1 VADRLPVSVGSR
13 VDAVRKLLTRS
24 GVPTVMR
31 RDDRDEDPF
40 SDFFRELERMMD
52 EMTGQ
57 GPDVRVDDTGFGADA
72 HFSVYEEED
81 RLRVV
86 GDLPGVEKEEI
97 EIKCDGERVTVHAAT
112 DRHEYEE
119 RVDLPGRVDEH
130 SARATFNNGV
140 LEITLER
147 ADGSKN
153 ISLG

>member
-1 VADRLPVSVGSR
+1 
-13 VDAVRKLLTRS
+13 
-24 GVPTVMR
+24 MR

-52 EMTGQ
+52 EMTGRS
-57 GPDVRVDDTGFGADA
+57 PDVRVDDTGFGADA
-72 HFSVYEEED
+72 HFSVYEED
-81 RLRVV
+81 DQLRVV

-97 EIKCDGERVTVHAAT
+97 EIKCDGKRVTVLAAT
-112 DRHEYEE
+112 DHREYEE
-119 RVDLPGRVDEH
+119 RVELPMRVDEH

>member
-1 VADRLPVSVGSR
+1 
-13 VDAVRKLLTRS
+13 
-24 GVPTVMR
+24 MR

-52 EMTGQ
+52 EMTGRS
-57 GPDVRVDDTGFGADA
+57 PDVRVDDTGFGADV
-72 HFSVYEEED
+72 HFSVYEEDD

-97 EIKCDGERVTVHAAT
+97 EIKCDGERVTVLAVTAN
-112 DRHEYEE
+112 REYEE
-119 RVDLPGRVDEH
+119 RVDLPATVDEH

>member
-1 VADRLPVSVGSR
+1 
-13 VDAVRKLLTRS
+13 
-24 GVPTVMR
+24 MR

-40 SDFFRELERMMD
+40 SEFFRELERMMD
-52 EMTGQ
+52 EMTGR
-57 GPDVRVDDTGFGADA
+57 GPDVRVDETGFGTDA
-72 HFSVYEEED
+72 HFSVYEED
-81 RLRVV
+81 GRLRVV

-97 EIKCDGERVTVHAAT
+97 EIKCDGKRVTISAT
-112 DRHEYEE
+112 TDHREYEE
-119 RVDLPGRVDEH
+119 RVDLPVRVDEH

>member
-1 VADRLPVSVGSR
+1 
-13 VDAVRKLLTRS
+13 
-24 GVPTVMR
+24 MR

-52 EMTGQ
+52 EMTGRS
-57 GPDVRVDDTGFGADA
+57 PDVRVDETGFGADA
-72 HFSVYEEED
+72 HFSVYEEGD

-97 EIKCDGERVTVHAAT
+97 EIKCDGERVTVLAAT
-112 DRHEYEE
+112 ASREYEE
-119 RVDLPGRVDEH
+119 RVDLPTRVDEH